1 MDSIKIGIIGCSRI
15 AKRSVIPAFI
25 KSKYTE
31 IEIIGS
37 RTENKAKEFSKEFN
51 CEKFGTYEDVIK
63 DKSVD
68 AVYISTPVGTHE
80 EWAIKAASEGKHVYC
95 EKSSTTSFES
105 AKKILNTVKQNNV
118 RIMEGFMFKFHTQ
131 HQKVRELITDN
142 KIGEMICFN
151 GIFGFPKFPED
162 DIRYNKNLGGG
173 FLNDAGCYP
182 ICASRMIFED
192 EPIGVSANLSI
203 DPKTGVDLKGTSFM
217 IFKNE
222 KTASITYGNGNY
234 YQSKYNIWGTDGII
248 DLERAYSIPSDF
260 ETNLKIQYSKSND
273 WKSKK
278 NENIEINPID
288 HFLEMINGFC
298 LEISNQKKSL
308 FNYEKDLENQ
318 AKVME
323 AHRISSQKKK
333 MVFLDEIN

>member
-1 MDSIKIGIIGCSRI
+1 MNSIKIGIIGCSRI
-15 AKRSVIPAFI
+15 AKRSVIPAII
-25 KSKYTE
+25 KSKYAE

-37 RTENKAKEFSKEFN
+37 RSKDNAKEFCKEFN
-51 CEKFGTYEDVIK
+51 CKKFGTYEDVIK

-68 AVYISTPVGTHE
+68 AVYISTPIGTHE
-80 EWAIKAASEGKHVYC
+80 ELAIRAASEGKHVYC

-118 RIMEGFMFKFHTQ
+118 RIMEGFMFRFHSQ
-131 HQKVRELITDN
+131 HQKVRELITNN
-142 KIGEMICFN
+142 KIGEIISFN

-182 ICASRMIFED
+182 ICASRMIFQD
-192 EPIGVSANLSI
+192 EPISVSANLSI
-203 DPKTGVDLKGTSFM
+203 DSKTGVDIRGTSFLT
-217 IFKNE
+217 FKNE
-222 KTASITYGNGNY
+222 KIASITYGNGMY
-234 YQSKYNIWGTDGII
+234 YQSKYNIWGTNGVI
-248 DLERAYSIPSDF
+248 DLERAYSVPIDF
-260 ETNLKIQYSKSND
+260 ETNLKIEYSESDD

-278 NENIEINPID
+278 NENFKINPMD
-288 HFLEMINGFC
+288 HFLEMINDFC

-308 FNYEKDLENQ
+308 FNFEEDLKNQ
-318 AKVME
+318 AKLME
-323 AHRISSQKKK
+323 AHRISSNKKK

>member
-15 AKRSVIPAFI
+15 AKRSVIPAI
-25 KSKYTE
+25 MKSEFAE
-31 IEIIGS
+31 IEMIGS
-37 RTENKAKEFSKEFN
+37 RTERKAKEFSKEFD
-51 CEKFGTYEDVIK
+51 CKKYGTYEDVIK

-68 AVYISTPVGTHE
+68 VVYISTPIGTHE

-95 EKSSTTSFES
+95 EKSSTISFES

-118 RIMEGFMFKFHTQ
+118 RIMEGFMFKFHSQ
-131 HQKVRELITDN
+131 HQKVRELITNN

-151 GIFGFPKFPED
+151 GIFGFPKFPEE

-182 ICASRMIFED
+182 ICASRMIFQE
-192 EPIGVSANLSI
+192 EPISVSANLTI
-203 DPKTGVDLKGTSFM
+203 DPKTGVDVKGTSFLT
-217 IFKNE
+217 FKNE
-222 KTASITYGNGNY
+222 KTASITYGNGMY

-248 DLERAYSIPSDF
+248 DLERAYSVPADF

-278 NENIEINPID
+278 NEIFKMNPID
-288 HFLEMINGFC
+288 HFLEMINSFC
-298 LEISNQKKSL
+298 LEISKQKKSL
-308 FNYEKDLENQ
+308 FNFEKDFEYQ